1 LFQIFYAYKAYKTL
15 ALKQTN
21 SQTMMS
27 ISNKVTMV
35 ARRAVLSSGTGNLR
49 AAVTQRRRFIAPSAC
64 CFPLSLTLQA
74 FSERPVVRSR
84 QVVVYDS
91 KANRA
96 ATSCVSARTR
106 LMVEIQDAG
115 RKIAV
120 VKAARESVRKVRAEL
135 MELLMATVKNEAR
148 DAVRTARAEVLR
160 QLLKANRKRL
170 LGLTELSGKERSAV
184 RQYTACAYTKINGQL
199 RKGTGFSREVKT
211 QVRLI
216 LSAMRKRPVHRDT
229 VYRGSVLPQSV
240 MDELHPG
247 ATFCDRGFMSTTKI
261 EKVAFISME
270 GSVKFVIES
279 KTGVDISSISSLKH
293 EAEVLFR
300 PGTKF
305 KILSVV
311 ADPSGWAALVVTMK
325 ELY

>member
-120 VKAARESVRKVRAEL
+120 VKAARESVKKVRA
-135 MELLMATVKNEAR
+135 K
-148 DAVRTARAEVLR
+148 VLR
-160 QLLKANRKRL
+160 QLRKKHKKRKRRFS
-170 LGLTELSGKERSAV
+170 GLTGKENTAV
-184 RQYTACAYTKINGQL
+184 RQYTTCSYRKINGQL
-199 RKGTGFSREVKT
+199 RRGTRLTQEVKT

-216 LSAMRKRPVHRDT
+216 LSAMTKRERLPVHRGT
-229 VYRGSVLPQSV
+229 VYRGSRLPPYL
-240 MDELHPG
+240 MDNLRPG

-261 EKVAFISME
+261 EKVAFSSME
-270 GSVKFVIES
+270 GAVKFEIES
-279 KTGVDISSISSLKH
+279 KTGVDISKISSQKH

-305 KILSVV
+305 EIVLVV
-311 ADPSGWAALVVTMK
+311 HSNARLLVTMK
-325 ELY
+325 ELF